1 MEFRILGPLEVVDDG
16 RSLPLGGA
24 RQRALLAALL
34 LRANTVVPADRLLDE
49 VWADDPPAS
58 GLRSVQVYISQLRK
72 LLGDGVIET
81 RAPGYLLVAGDGEL
95 DLERFD
101 RLVDEAR
108 RSDPAGAAAKLREA
122 LALWR
127 GAPLADF
134 AYAAFAQTEIGR
146 LEEARLSA
154 LEARIDADLELGRH
168 AELVGELE
176 ALVAEHPLRE
186 RLRAQLMLALY
197 RAGRQS
203 EALGTYQDGSRRL
216 REDLG
221 LDPGRPLRDLEQAIL
236 RQDPA
241 LDLVP
246 EVVAAT
252 EGRGIFVG
260 RHAELAT
267 LVEGLEDAIA
277 GQGRLFL
284 LVGEPGIGK
293 SRLADEVMR
302 RARERGVRVV
312 VGRCWEA
319 GGAPA
324 YWPWVQSLR
333 SYVREAAP
341 DALRAELG
349 TGAAEL
355 AQILPELH
363 DVLPGLPEP
372 DIVDAD
378 AARFR
383 LFDATSQFLRS
394 ASESRP
400 ILLMLDDLHA
410 ADTPSL
416 LLLQFVARELASSRV
431 LVIGALRDV
440 DPIPSHA
447 LNAALAELTR
457 EPVTRRLLL
466 AGLSEE
472 DVAAYVEL
480 AASELAWPGL
490 VPALYERTEG
500 NPLFVGETV
509 RLLALEQDE
518 WDSCLH
524 AETIPQSVR
533 DVIARRL
540 AHLSEDCNRVLALA
554 SVLGREFAVGM
565 LARIAEVSEDEL
577 LDTLDE
583 GIAARVVSGV
593 PGASNRLRFAHV
605 LIRDT
610 LYDGLGTARRVR
622 MHRLAVEALAQ
633 VYGDEPGPH
642 LAELAHHAIAGSD
655 FDRGLVYARRAG
667 DRAAALLAYE
677 EAARQYETALEA
689 LEVSAPAD
697 ANTRCELL
705 LSLGEKRESAG
716 DRLGAKKAYLEAA
729 GIARRLGLKSELAY
743 AAAGYGGNYLFERA
757 GSDDRLIPLLEEAL
771 EAVSDDDIEL
781 RVRLLSRL
789 AGAIRDEHSRRR
801 RDEISNEAVEL
812 ARRTGHD
819 AALAYALDARTHA
832 LIAPDTVD
840 ECRALGTEL
849 IEVAARTGNGDQI
862 VHGRLNRFMANVV
875 AGELGEAERDLEVLT
890 GIAEQLRKPAHLW
903 QARALRAE
911 LAIAGG
917 RFAEAETLLPEE
929 RTLGERAQPE
939 LAIPV
944 YRLQRYTLAE
954 LRGEFE
960 SVEDD
965 VHDLV
970 SRFPARPVFS
980 CVFTHLLVGLG
991 RLPEARHELARLA
1004 VDDLSIL
1011 PFDAEWLYGMSLLA
1025 ETSVAV
1031 EDAQTASV
1039 IYRLLLPWAA
1049 LNAADHP
1056 EGIRGAVAR
1065 YLGLLAA
1072 SSSDWATAESH
1083 FEAAVAMNERMG
1095 ARPWL
1100 ARTQRDYG
1108 QVLLD
1113 RGDSARAAQLLA
1125 AAEAT
1130 YAELGMTAR

>member
-1 MEFRILGPLEVVDDG
+1 MSCSTCSTRRSRPGSSGVDLPGG
-16 RSLPLGGA
+16 RSG
-24 RQRALLAALL
+24 
-34 LRANTVVPADRLLDE
+34 
-49 VWADDPPAS
+49 
-58 GLRSVQVYISQLRK
+58 GLRF
-72 LLGDGVIET
+72 T
-81 RAPGYLLVAGDGEL
+81 
-95 DLERFD
+95 
-101 RLVDEAR
+101 
-108 RSDPAGAAAKLREA
+108 
-122 LALWR
+122 
-127 GAPLADF
+127 
-134 AYAAFAQTEIGR
+134 
-146 LEEARLSA
+146 
-154 LEARIDADLELGRH
+154 H
-168 AELVGELE
+168 A
-176 ALVAEHPLRE
+176 
-186 RLRAQLMLALY
+186 
-197 RAGRQS
+197 
-203 EALGTYQDGSRRL
+203 
-216 REDLG
+216 
-221 LDPGRPLRDLEQAIL
+221 
-236 RQDPA
+236 
-241 LDLVP
+241 
-246 EVVAAT
+246 
-252 EGRGIFVG
+252 
-260 RHAELAT
+260 
-267 LVEGLEDAIA
+267 
-277 GQGRLFL
+277 
-284 LVGEPGIGK
+284 
-293 SRLADEVMR
+293 
-302 RARERGVRVV
+302 
-312 VGRCWEA
+312 
-319 GGAPA
+319 
-324 YWPWVQSLR
+324 
-333 SYVREAAP
+333 
-341 DALRAELG
+341 
-349 TGAAEL
+349 
-355 AQILPELH
+355 
-363 DVLPGLPEP
+363 
-372 DIVDAD
+372 
-378 AARFR
+378 
-383 LFDATSQFLRS
+383 
-394 ASESRP
+394 
-400 ILLMLDDLHA
+400 
-410 ADTPSL
+410 
-416 LLLQFVARELASSRV
+416 
-431 LVIGALRDV
+431 
-440 DPIPSHA
+440 
-447 LNAALAELTR
+447 
-457 EPVTRRLLL
+457 
-466 AGLSEE
+466 
-472 DVAAYVEL
+472 
-480 AASELAWPGL
+480 
-490 VPALYERTEG
+490 
-500 NPLFVGETV
+500 
-509 RLLALEQDE
+509 
-518 WDSCLH
+518 
-524 AETIPQSVR
+524 
-533 DVIARRL
+533 
-540 AHLSEDCNRVLALA
+540 
-554 SVLGREFAVGM
+554 
-565 LARIAEVSEDEL
+565 
-577 LDTLDE
+577 
-583 GIAARVVSGV
+583 
-593 PGASNRLRFAHV
+593 
-605 LIRDT
+605 LIRDS
-610 LYDGLGTARRVR
+610 LYDGLGRRDGPASPSRGRPRSSRRAVRPRAGTAPGAAGSSLPRGGRPAGTWAEGDRVCPAGRGPSRRGAGLR
-622 MHRLAVEALAQ
+622 GSRAALRDGVGGLRPA
-633 VYGDEPGPH
+633 EPGGGEP
-642 LAELAHHAIAGSD
+642 
-655 FDRGLVYARRAG
+655 
-667 DRAAALLAYE
+667 
-677 EAARQYETALEA
+677 
-689 LEVSAPAD
+689 
-697 ANTRCELL
+697 TRCELL

-960 SVEDD
+960 SVEDE

-1004 VDDLSIL
+1004 VDDLSIV